1 MATNDPAAHSAGSD
15 AGPDAGSGVRV
26 RRVRPEEWPALRA
39 IRLRALADAPDAF
52 GATLA
57 DEAMDPDATWQ
68 QRASDRVSFVAELA
82 GRFVGVAGVGPA
94 PVEAPVA
101 MLYAMWV
108 EPEVRGTG
116 VATAIVEA
124 AVDWA
129 RDAGY
134 PGLGLGVTTTNAR
147 AIAFYE
153 RLGFVDT
160 GQRYPLRQGSRLDIQ
175 IMVRTFA

>member
-1 MATNDPAAHSAGSD
+1 LATNDAGAHSAGS
-15 AGPDAGSGVRV
+15 DAGSGVRV
-26 RRVRPEEWPALRA
+26 RRVRPDEWRALRA

-57 DEAMDPDATWQ
+57 DEAMDPDASWQ

-82 GRFVGVAGVGPA
+82 GGLVGVAGVGPA

-124 AVDWA
+124 AVGWA

-134 PGLGLGVTTTNAR
+134 PGLGLGVTTSPGAGTSG
-147 AIAFYE
+147 E
-153 RLGFVDT
+153 R
-160 GQRYPLRQGSRLDIQ
+160 RRGSR
-175 IMVRTFA
+175 